1 MKVRSILLVTV
12 ALVTAFA
19 AIPLTPQ
26 TPSGQ
31 VEGVITDNGEP
42 VPDASV
48 VLIDASTA
56 KVYKMKTDALGKFS
70 VAEVPPG
77 DYKLEVIGASGA
89 SLLTID
95 KTQIKAGD
103 AATALNFDIARD
115 ALSSLPIS
123 LPKPHMTR
131 EQYDAIK
138 AENARATAMNQLII
152 QAQIALNAK
161 DWQPAIAPLQQLIEM
176 DPKKWRY
183 YESLGN
189 ALYQLGQYERS
200 IETAQKGINVAES
213 ALSAGAPKADIVKIK
228 SGIGRMLIQQ
238 GGAYLK
244 IKDPELAIAA
254 FTKAAETDPHP
265 YTAYF
270 NLCATLYNTRKEEG
284 LLTAC
289 DKAIAADPEK
299 PTPYYI
305 KGEVLHKKSPLDL
318 RLKKVLSPETVET
331 FKKYLE
337 LAPEGPYASEVK
349 KKLAEA
355 GSGLDAPH
363 EQKQEM
369 MD

>member
-1 MKVRSILLVTV
+1 
-12 ALVTAFA
+12 
-19 AIPLTPQ
+19 
-26 TPSGQ
+26 
-31 VEGVITDNGEP
+31 
-42 VPDASV
+42 
-48 VLIDASTA
+48 
-56 KVYKMKTDALGKFS
+56 
-70 VAEVPPG
+70 
-77 DYKLEVIGASGA
+77 
-89 SLLTID
+89 
-95 KTQIKAGD
+95 
-103 AATALNFDIARD
+103 
-115 ALSSLPIS
+115 
-123 LPKPHMTR
+123 
-131 EQYDAIK
+131 
-138 AENARATAMNQLII
+138 
-152 QAQIALNAK
+152 
-161 DWQPAIAPLQQLIEM
+161 
-176 DPKKWRY
+176 
-183 YESLGN
+183 
-189 ALYQLGQYERS
+189 
-200 IETAQKGINVAES
+200 
-213 ALSAGAPKADIVKIK
+213 
-228 SGIGRMLIQQ
+228 MLIQQ

-270 NLCATLYNTRKEEG
+270 NLCATLYNTHAKDG
-284 LLTAC
+284 LLFAC

-305 KGEVLHKKSPLDL
+305 KGEVLYKKCPLDL